1 MRTMIADHFRARL
14 ASARRSLHRRSLV
27 LIVAAERR
35 LGLIAVIWTG
45 LVGIAL
51 AGRLA
56 ATVHVHG
63 AAMYWFASLALY
75 ALIALAPLA
84 GIILAAR
91 AFPRGALIALP
102 EIALAR
108 IGRWRQL
115 DPLTAHAHPSFGASG
130 LMAGFAIGLLINIAV
145 RTSEFLMAVPAIA
158 AVSNGWSHMLFLTLA
173 IDCILFNLLY
183 AAAFIMAVRHAPWFP
198 RVMLLIWLADIMS
211 QLLIAQLL
219 GTTPLPGSVAAAL
232 TGLLTA
238 NVQKTLISIALW
250 LPYLLL
256 SERVNVT
263 YRRRVR
269 AQTL

>member
-1 MRTMIADHFRARL
+1 MRIMIADHVRARL
-14 ASARRSLHRRSLV
+14 ASARRNLHRRSLV

-35 LGLIAVIWTG
+35 LGLIVVIWTA

-56 ATVHVHG
+56 ATAHVHG
-63 AAMYWFASLALY
+63 PAMDWLASLALY

-91 AFPRGALIALP
+91 AFPRGTLFALP

-108 IGRWRQL
+108 IGRWRQV

-158 AVSNGWSHMLFLTLA
+158 AVSNGWAHMLFLTLA
-173 IDCILFNLLY
+173 FDCILFNLLY

-198 RVMLLIWLADIMS
+198 RVMLLIWLCDIMS

-219 GTTPLPGSVAAAL
+219 GTTALPGSVAAAL
-232 TGLLTA
+232 AALLTG

-256 SERVNVT
+256 SERVNIT

>member
-1 MRTMIADHFRARL
+1 MRIMIADHFRVRL
-14 ASARRSLHRRSLV
+14 PSARRSLHRRSLS

-35 LGLIAVIWTG
+35 LALIAVIWTA

-51 AGRLA
+51 SGRLA

-91 AFPRGALIALP
+91 AFPRGTLIALP

-108 IGRWRQL
+108 IGRWRQV

-145 RTSEFLMAVPAIA
+145 RTSEFPIA

-219 GTTPLPGSVAAAL
+219 GTTALPGSVAAAL